1 MQNHHLLTPPRRIF
15 PSEQGTAS
23 NATLVLTEV
32 RGEAAW
38 SCENRR
44 YSAQHLT
51 LGLTFHTQT
60 CNLLSQL
67 ALETIT
73 AIFVGMPFEWNHHD
87 EQISNKA
94 MYFGCS
100 SFPPLMGGC
109 IR

>member
-44 YSAQHLT
+44 YSVQHLT

-60 CNLLSQL
+60 CNLVSQL
-67 ALETIT
+67 ALVTIT
-73 AIFVGMPFEWNHHD
+73 AIFVGMPFEWNHD